1 MGELHRTYDSLC
13 RHIASHILASPED
26 VEEVVN
32 DTMLAVWDSIP
43 PQSPASLPAYIS
55 KLTRNIAITRLRS
68 NTATLRDQRMTASLE
83 ELELVLPDP
92 RSLESQL
99 ESKMI
104 TQTING
110 YLSTLSKTNRI
121 IFLRRYYCGD
131 TTKEVAKL
139 TGLTD
144 QAVRSRLLRMRAELR
159 QQLEKEDIFV

>member
-1 MGELHRTYDSLC
+1 MHKAYDSMC
-13 RHIASHILASPED
+13 RHIASHILANRED
-26 VEEVVN
+26 VDEVVN
-32 DTMLAVWDSIP
+32 DTMMAVWDSIP
-43 PQSPASLPAYIS
+43 PEMPASLPAYIS

-68 NTATLRDQRMTASLE
+68 NTATQRDQRMTSSLE

-104 TQTING
+104 TQIINN

-131 TTKEVAKL
+131 TTKEVAKRM
-139 TGLTD
+139 GLTD
-144 QAVRSRLLRMRAELR
+144 QAVRSRLLRMRGELR
-159 QQLEKEDIFV
+159 TLLEKEDIYV